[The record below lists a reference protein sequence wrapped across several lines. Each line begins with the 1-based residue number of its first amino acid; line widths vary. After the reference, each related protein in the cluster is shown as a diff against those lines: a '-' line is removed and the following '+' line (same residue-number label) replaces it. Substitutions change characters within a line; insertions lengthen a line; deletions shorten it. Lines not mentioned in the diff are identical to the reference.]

1 MDAPEGERPS
11 LIVFDLNNVN
21 AKPLTLIP
29 KLKAKLKKS
38 TSIIGFL
45 SHLQG
50 DLKVKAVEAGC
61 DMVMP
66 RSAFSQNLP
75 SLMRRHGLKDQEDDF
90 DATPA
95 YS

>member
-1 MDAPEGERPS
+1 
-11 LIVFDLNNVN
+11 LIVFDLNNVS

-29 KLKAKLKKS
+29 RLKSKMKRG
-38 TSIIGFL
+38 TSVIGFL

-50 DLKVKAVEAGC
+50 DLKAKAMEAGC

-75 SLMRRHGLKDQEDDF
+75 NLLRRHGQ
-90 DATPA
+90 DAELEA
-95 YS
+95 VEA

>member
-1 MDAPEGERPS
+1 M
-11 LIVFDLNNVN
+11 N

-29 KLKAKLKKS
+29 RIKSKLKRG
-38 TSIIGFL
+38 TSVIGFL

-50 DLKVKAVEAGC
+50 DLKAKAMEAGC

-75 SLMRRHGLKDQEDDF
+75 NLLRRHGL
-90 DATPA
+90 DAELEA
-95 YS
+95 VEA